1 MQIQKESNRLIGEI
15 SGSIGDLGTFLP
27 YVIGAITIGGLGA
40 TGVLFGFGL
49 MYIFTGWFY
58 RVPVPVQPM
67 KVIGAAILVHH
78 LTAGEV
84 AASGIMI
91 GAALIIMAVSGLADR
106 LARLTPACITAGIQ
120 AGLGISLA
128 LLGMGYIASA
138 PVIGVPV
145 VLLMLLLM
153 GSRRLPASIFGIAAG
168 ILLAFALLPD
178 IQPPHVQLGFHLPS
192 LVWPQWQDFS
202 RGFTLA
208 FLPQFPL
215 TLTNSILVTSALAQD
230 LYKEGA
236 ARVSERNLC
245 LTLGIGNLLTIPLGG
260 FVMCHGSGG
269 LAAHYR
275 FGGRTGL
282 TPGII
287 GVVLLLL
294 AVLLGPS
301 GIELL
306 QAIPMPVLGALLLYS
321 GLDLVSSSTV
331 LDNTNEWYVYAVVV
345 VLSIAFNPGVG
356 FVAGLPLIYVLKKG
370 WIRI

>member
-1 MQIQKESNRLIGEI
+1 MQKEKIRWGDEL
-15 SGSIGDLGTFLP
+15 SGSLGDLGTFLP
-27 YVIGAITIGGLGA
+27 YVIGAITIGHLDA
-40 TGVLFGFGL
+40 TGVLFSFGL

-67 KVIGAAILVHH
+67 KVIGASVLVHH

-91 GAALIIMAVSGLADR
+91 GLALVIMAVSGLAER
-106 LARLTPACITAGIQ
+106 LARLTPPSVTAGIQ

-128 LLGMGYIASA
+128 LLGIRYITSD
-138 PVIGVPV
+138 PVIGIPV
-145 VLLMLLLM
+145 VVLMLMLM
-153 GSRRLPASIFGIAAG
+153 GNRRLPASIAGIAAG
-168 ILLAFALLPD
+168 TLLAFVIYPD
-178 IQPPHVQLGFHLPS
+178 LHFPHLQAGFHLPT
-192 LVWPQWQDFS
+192 LVWPQWPDFA

-215 TLTNSILVTSALAQD
+215 TLTNSILVTAALAHD
-230 LYKEGA
+230 LYGDRA

-245 LTLGIGNLLTIPLGG
+245 LTLGVGNLLTIPLGG

-287 GVVLLLL
+287 GVFLLFI
-294 AVLLGPS
+294 AILLGPS
-301 GIELL
+301 GIDLL
-306 QAIPMPVLGALLLYS
+306 QVIPTSVLGALLLYS
-321 GLDLVSSSTV
+321 GLDLVSSSPA
-331 LDNTNEWYVYAVVV
+331 LENKNEWYVYAAVI
-345 VLSIAFNPGVG
+345 VLSIAVNPGVG
-356 FVAGLPLIYVLKKG
+356 FLAGLALIYVLKKE
-370 WIRI
+370 WVRI